1 MARCKFCKMDSP
13 DLFWKNTE
21 LNENL
26 PKKPKLFEIKN
37 GVEIPHGCKPPPPE
51 PPEKEILCIHCDPLK
66 RKPMTIS
73 KLKHHI
79 RNEHLIFYLSDEDE

>member
-1 MARCKFCKMDSP
+1 MVKCKFCEFESNELVWDNDFHEMTGKWR
-13 DLFWKNTE
+13 LFHQ
-21 LNENL
+21 
-26 PKKPKLFEIKN
+26 
-37 GVEIPHGCKPPPPE
+37 GQGRPHDCKPPPPE